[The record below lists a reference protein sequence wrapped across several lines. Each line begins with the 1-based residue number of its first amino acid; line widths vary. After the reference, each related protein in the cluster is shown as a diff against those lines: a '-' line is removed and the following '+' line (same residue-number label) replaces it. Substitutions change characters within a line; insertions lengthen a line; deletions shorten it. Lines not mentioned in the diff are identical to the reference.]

1 MKKACVS
8 KVGKVLLKEGGGG
21 GNSSRT
27 GGFGI
32 LGGRYRLRECLLNP
46 VKWEEMEI
54 GSCNRE
60 DPFPWRGVGGS
71 TGCITVS
78 QLYVYVKYLSRG
90 DDGLSK

>member
-1 MKKACVS
+1 MRFEGRESV
-8 KVGKVLLKEGGGG
+8 VEGGGRRRQLFE
-21 GNSSRT
+21 N